1 MDYAERCSG
10 ETMTQKL
17 FIAALLSAAL
27 ISPICTAAEMGP
39 TSAPLGRL
47 FFSPNQRAELDRVRH
62 APPVSPP
69 KPAIQVVAK
78 ALAPPPLLTPE
89 IVTVNGIVQRSDGQS
104 TVWINDQ
111 PVTEHEAEGQASVK
125 PIGAGA
131 ATVVLPKSGRMEVK
145 VGQSLNFRTG
155 EISERYKGS
164 TNEDPSN
171 RLNDVTRGPTNNA
184 ASRGTANS
192 SFTSGR
198 AQ

>member
-1 MDYAERCSG
+1 
-10 ETMTQKL
+10 MTQKL

-27 ISPICTAAEMGP
+27 IAPICRAAELSP
-39 TSAPLGRL
+39 ASAPLGRL
-47 FFSPNQRAELDRVRH
+47 FFWPNQRADLDRARH

-78 ALAPPPLLTPE
+78 APALPLPTPE
-89 IVTVNGIVQRSDGQS
+89 IVTLNGIVQRSDGQS

-111 PVTEHEAEGQASVK
+111 PVTEHEWQGQATVK

-155 EISERYKGS
+155 EINERYEGS
-164 TNEDPSN
+164 IDKEPSN
-171 RLNDVTRGPTNNA
+171 RLNVTHGVTNNA
-184 ASRGTANS
+184 PSRGPANS
-192 SFTSGR
+192 SFTSGK